1 MQRSECHFDMPM
13 IADSCVISDP
23 NSKLILS
30 ASLARFKKSQ
40 TENWAFHWKKSL
52 TVKWTDD
59 EDAGNK
65 SQLTKKKWENKMK
78 TNMTIL
84 LFLWDFSY
92 NT

>member
-13 IADSCVISDP
+13 IADSRVISDP

-65 SQLTKKKWENKMK
+65 SQLKKKWENKMK
-78 TNMTIL
+78 TTMTIF

>member
-13 IADSCVISDP
+13 IADSRVISDP

-65 SQLTKKKWENKMK
+65 SQLKKKWENKMK

-84 LFLWDFSY
+84 LLLWDFSY

>member
-13 IADSCVISDP
+13 IADSRVICDP

-30 ASLARFKKSQ
+30 PLLARFKKSQ

-59 EDAGNK
+59 EDSGNK
-65 SQLTKKKWENKMK
+65 SQLKKKWENKMK

>member
-13 IADSCVISDP
+13 IADSRVISDP

-40 TENWAFHWKKSL
+40 TENWAFRWKKSL

-65 SQLTKKKWENKMK
+65 SQLKKKWENKMK

-84 LFLWDFSY
+84 LFWWDFSY

>member
-13 IADSCVISDP
+13 IADSRVISDP

-65 SQLTKKKWENKMK
+65 SQLKKKWENKMK

>member
-13 IADSCVISDP
+13 IADSRVISDP

-65 SQLTKKKWENKMK
+65 SQLKKKWENKMK
-78 TNMTIL
+78 TNMAIL
-84 LFLWDFSY
+84 VFLWDFSY

>member
-13 IADSCVISDP
+13 IADSRVISDP

-52 TVKWTDD
+52 TVRWTDD

-65 SQLTKKKWENKMK
+65 SQLKKKWENKMK

>member
-13 IADSCVISDP
+13 IADSRVISDP

-40 TENWAFHWKKSL
+40 TENWAFHWKKPL

-59 EDAGNK
+59 DDAGNK
-65 SQLTKKKWENKMK
+65 SQLKKKKLENKMK
-78 TNMTIL
+78 TNMAIL
-84 LFLWDFSY
+84 LFLWDFTY